1 MNKDDMVLT
10 DSLSNQ
16 LCTENIWTDWTG
28 FLMAERLERWDI
40 SCIKVKV
47 IGYCYRLAL
56 KERV

>member
-1 MNKDDMVLT
+1 MVLT